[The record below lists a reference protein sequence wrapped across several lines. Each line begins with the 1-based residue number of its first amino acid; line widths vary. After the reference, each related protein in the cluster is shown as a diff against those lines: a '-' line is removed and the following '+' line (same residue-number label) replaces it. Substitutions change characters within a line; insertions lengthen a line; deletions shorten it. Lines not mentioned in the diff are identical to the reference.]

1 MDRHYWQRYL
11 GALDPATDYHEMYR
25 VLVTHEFPWDF
36 NQSLSFALFRTYAVP
51 SIGTLLYRTGEFLSR
66 PQKRY
71 DDTVILLDTILEHS
85 LDAARGRQ
93 AVRRVNQMHGAYSI
107 SNDDLRYVLAT
118 FVVMPDRW
126 LRDYG
131 WRRLTD
137 CERAASAN
145 YYRNLGRHMRI
156 SEIPETFADFEE
168 LLDRYENHHFRYDAG
183 GRTVA
188 DATLDLLTTFP
199 LNRLAPRRLVHRF
212 AFALM
217 DDRLLDAFR
226 YPRPS
231 PADRVLARAAL
242 RARSRFVR
250 ARPPRMEPLYAR
262 ELPQVRGYPH
272 GYDVRA
278 LGTFPGRGTREPT
291 ASEPGPAT
299 PR

>member
-1 MDRHYWQRYL
+1 M
-11 GALDPATDYHEMYR
+11 
-25 VLVTHEFPWDF
+25 
-36 NQSLSFALFRTYAVP
+36 
-51 SIGTLLYRTGEFLSR
+51 
-66 PQKRY
+66 
-71 DDTVILLDTILEHS
+71 ILLDTILEHS

-93 AVRRVNQMHGAYSI
+93 AVRRMNQMHGAYSI
-107 SNDDLRYVLAT
+107 ATDDLRYVLAT

-126 LRDYG
+126 LSDYG

-137 CERAASAN
+137 RERAASAN

-156 SEIPETFADFEE
+156 RDMPETFGDFAQ
-168 LLDRYENHHFRYDAG
+168 LLERYEIDHFRYDAA

-231 PADRVLARAAL
+231 RADRAVARAAL
-242 RARSRFVR
+242 RARSRYVR
-250 ARPPRMEPLYAR
+250 ARQPRMEPLYAR
-262 ELPQVRGYPH
+262 QLPQVRGYPD
-272 GYDVRA
+272 GYDIRE
-278 LGTFPGRGTREPT
+278 LGTFPERGGRDST
-291 ASEPGPAT
+291 AGEHGPAV